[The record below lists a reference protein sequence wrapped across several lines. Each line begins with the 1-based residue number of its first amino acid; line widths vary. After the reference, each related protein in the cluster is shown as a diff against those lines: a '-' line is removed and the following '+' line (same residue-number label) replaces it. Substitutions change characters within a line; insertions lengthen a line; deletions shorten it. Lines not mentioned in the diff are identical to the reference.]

1 MDILCNVGLPVFDYK
16 GIVATVSDNPIDLKV
31 YRELQDTIGPEYL
44 AEPVNTF
51 FEEAP
56 AMLSELRAA
65 WAEGNAN
72 AFRLA
77 SHSLRSNAKIFGA
90 SALADQSHALE
101 LQDLAADQP
110 VDEATLSTLEETY
123 EGVRHALLV
132 LVDG

>member
-1 MDILCNVGLPVFDYK
+1 M
-16 GIVATVSDNPIDLKV
+16 SDNPIDLKV

-44 AEPVNTF
+44 AELVNTF

-56 AMLSELRAA
+56 TMLSELRDA
-65 WAEGNAN
+65 WVEGNAD

>member
-1 MDILCNVGLPVFDYK
+1 MDIFCNVALPVFDHQ
-16 GIVATVSDNPIDLKV
+16 GIVAAVSDNPIDLKV

-44 AEPVNTF
+44 AELINTF

-56 AMLSELRAA
+56 TMLSELRAA
-65 WAEGNAN
+65 RAEGNAD

-101 LQDLAADQP
+101 LQGLAADQP

-123 EGVRHALLV
+123 EGVRHALLA
-132 LVDG
+132 LIDG